1 MSDND
6 LNSLAQSNKSDQ
18 DKLDHVLQR
27 WIDKDSH
34 VTWKMIME
42 VVRGP
47 LIGNNALAKKIFQY
61 LKQEFSNQRKATS
74 KYIYLYI
81 SKY

>member
-6 LNSLAQSNKSDQ
+6 LKGLAQSNKSDQ
-18 DKLDHVLQR
+18 DKLDHVLQK

-34 VTWKMIME
+34 VTWKMIID

-47 LIGNNALAKKIFQY
+47 LIQNIALTNEIFQY
-61 LKQEFSNQRKATS
+61 LKQEFSKQWKDTS
-74 KYIYLYI
+74 KYIYI
-81 SKY
+81 SNY

>member
-18 DKLDHVLQR
+18 DKLDHMLQK

-34 VTWKMIME
+34 VTWKMIID

-47 LIGNNALAKKIFQY
+47 LIQNIALAKKIFQY
-61 LKQEFSNQRKATS
+61 LKQMFSEQQEATS
-74 KYIYLYI
+74 
-81 SKY
+81 

>member
-18 DKLDHVLQR
+18 DKLGHMLQK

-34 VTWKMIME
+34 VTWKMIID

-47 LIGNNALAKKIFQY
+47 LIQNIALAKKIFQY
-61 LKQEFSNQRKATS
+61 LKQKFSEQQEATS
-74 KYIYLYI
+74 
-81 SKY
+81 

>member
-27 WIDKDSH
+27 WIDKDTH
-34 VTWKMIME
+34 VTWKMIVE

-47 LIGNNALAKKIFQY
+47 LIGNNALANKIFQY
-61 LKQEFSNQRKATS
+61 LKQEFSEQQKTTS
-74 KYIYLYI
+74 KYIYQ
-81 SKY
+81 

>member
-18 DKLDHVLQR
+18 DKLDHVLQK

-34 VTWKMIME
+34 VTWKMIID

-47 LIGNNALAKKIFQY
+47 LIQNIALTNEIFQY
-61 LKQEFSNQRKATS
+61 LKQEFSKQWKDTS
-74 KYIYLYI
+74 KYIYI
-81 SKY
+81 SNY